1 MFQGK
6 PSTNQPADAQ
16 DDDSKVNVHQ
26 LLLLAGPPG
35 CGKTTL
41 ARVVARH
48 CGYNYIEINASD
60 NRSAKT
66 LISRLE

>member
-1 MFQGK
+1 MN
-6 PSTNQPADAQ
+6 SVINQTVETEDAEANANQ
-16 DDDSKVNVHQ
+16 HK

-41 ARVVARH
+41 ARVVAKH

-60 NRSAKT
+60 NRNARS
-66 LISRLE
+66 LIARLE